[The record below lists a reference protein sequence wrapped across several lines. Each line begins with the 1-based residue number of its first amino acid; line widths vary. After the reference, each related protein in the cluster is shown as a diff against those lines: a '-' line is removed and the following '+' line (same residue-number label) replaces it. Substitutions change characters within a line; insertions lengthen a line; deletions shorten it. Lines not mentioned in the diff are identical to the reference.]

1 MRITLTIDDDVLAAA
16 RGLAASE
23 CKSVGKAISWLV
35 RKALL
40 QASQTGGMCN
50 GVPLLPI
57 SPGAAP
63 VNSELVRQLEQD
75 LL

>member
-1 MRITLTIDDDVLAAA
+1 MRITFTIDDDVLAAA

-23 CKSVGKAISWLV
+23 RKSVGKAISSLV

-40 QASQTGGMCN
+40 RASQTGGMRN
-50 GVPLLPI
+50 GVPLLRI

-63 VNSELVRQLEQD
+63 VSLELVRQLEQD